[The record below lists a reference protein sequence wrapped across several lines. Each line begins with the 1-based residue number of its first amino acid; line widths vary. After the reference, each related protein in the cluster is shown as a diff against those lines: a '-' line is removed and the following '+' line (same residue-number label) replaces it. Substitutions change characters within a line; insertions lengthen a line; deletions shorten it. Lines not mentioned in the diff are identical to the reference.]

1 MCLQNI
7 MLTLMEIIC
16 SFFSYCQLMHSKF
29 SAAAFADGCF
39 VINDSKSLEINQSF
53 VASFSEGV
61 LMDPCLFSSCS
72 RCKGQAGAS

>member
-7 MLTLMEIIC
+7 MSTFIEIIC
-16 SFFSYCQLMHSKF
+16 SFFTSCQLMHSKL

-39 VINDSKSLEINQSF
+39 VINVSKSLEINQGF
-53 VASFSEGV
+53 VASFSKGV
-61 LMDPCLFSSCS
+61 LTDPCLFSLCS